1 MTIPLFDGFCSQNPI
16 QIVRPQHLVN
26 RNFSFVLSSLT
37 YIHLICIKHY
47 HASKKFYQLY
57 LLFKGF
63 FPFEVEMQLPTYTA
77 E

>member
-37 YIHLICIKHY
+37 YIHLIMYQALSCL
-47 HASKKFYQLY
+47 KKILPALSVIQR
-57 LLFKGF
+57 LL
-63 FPFEVEMQLPTYTA
+63 PFRG
-77 E
+77 